1 MFGTGTHLGQF
12 SYAAVLT
19 RVWTCGCRGRVGD
32 CGSSLRKQDMWGWA
46 RTMERRQGR
55 KVRGWLVWALV
66 ETLRIPHV
74 IASRAVEAF
83 APCHSNTFDMTVP
96 CLPHPLLFTQGVL
109 CSSKPATNFK
119 GKTKKVQ
126 RIQLILSA
134 NSSEYSLI
142 CLSGA
147 DSALEEEEMC

>member
-1 MFGTGTHLGQF
+1 M
-12 SYAAVLT
+12 
-19 RVWTCGCRGRVGD
+19 GR
-32 CGSSLRKQDMWGWA
+32 GWA
-46 RTMERRQGR
+46 GAMERRQGR
-55 KVRGWLVWALV
+55 KVRGWLVWAPV
-66 ETLRIPHV
+66 ETLRILPMSLLPV
-74 IASRAVEAF
+74 LYRRLLTDTLG
-83 APCHSNTFDMTVP
+83 HSNTFDMTVP
-96 CLPHPLLFTQGVL
+96 CLPHPLLFTRGVL

-147 DSALEEEEMC
+147 DSALEEEELC